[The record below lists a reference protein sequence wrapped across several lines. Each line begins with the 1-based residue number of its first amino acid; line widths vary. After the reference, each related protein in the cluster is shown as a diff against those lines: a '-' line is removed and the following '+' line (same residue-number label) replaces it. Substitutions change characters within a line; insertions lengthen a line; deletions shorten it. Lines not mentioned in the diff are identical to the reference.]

1 MRFKTNRK
9 NKNTILTNVWVAYTF
24 SSARYR
30 AQSQQAE
37 P

>member
-9 NKNTILTNVWVAYTF
+9 NKNTIPTDVWVAYTF